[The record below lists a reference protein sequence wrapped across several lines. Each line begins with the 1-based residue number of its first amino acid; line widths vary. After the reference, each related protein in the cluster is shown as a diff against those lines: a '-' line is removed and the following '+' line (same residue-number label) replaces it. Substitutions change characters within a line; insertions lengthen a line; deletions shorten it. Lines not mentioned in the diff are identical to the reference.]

1 MTTRRTLLKSATALV
16 ALSLATP
23 AFAQSNEPI
32 PVVAT
37 FSILGD
43 MVERIGG
50 DHIALNTLVGP
61 DGDAHVYQ
69 PTPAD
74 ARAVSGADILFVNG
88 IAFEGWID
96 RLVQAS
102 GFDGAQVVA
111 TAGIMPIAF
120 EDDHESHD
128 GHDEHAEGNH
138 DHEEHAEEAGHNH
151 DHEDHAETGHEG
163 HDHGAFDPH
172 AWQSLPNAIVYIDN
186 IAAALAQADP
196 ANAATF
202 YRNRAEFVA
211 EIEAL
216 DAEIRA
222 TLEALPANRRTIVT
236 SHDAFGYFA
245 EEYGLTFLAPQ
256 GVSTEAEASARD
268 VAELI
273 TQIRDQSIGAVFVE
287 SISDSRLLEQ
297 IASETDATIGGTLY
311 SDALSGSDGPAAT
324 YLDMMRHNLAMLTD
338 ALNS

>member
-1 MTTRRTLLKSATALV
+1 MTTRRTLLKSATALI

-32 PVVAT
+32 PVVAS

-43 MVERIGG
+43 MVARIGG
-50 DHIALNTLVGP
+50 DHIALTTLVGP

-96 RLVQAS
+96 RLVEAS
-102 GFDGAQVVA
+102 DFDGTQIVA

-120 EDDHESHD
+120 EDDHDDHD
-128 GHDEHAEGNH
+128 GHDHDEHAEGDHEH
-138 DHEEHAEEAGHNH
+138 DHDDH
-151 DHEDHAETGHEG
+151 DHHDEAGHEG

-297 IASETDATIGGTLY
+297 IASETDASIGGTLY

>member
-16 ALSLATP
+16 ALSLVTP

-32 PVVAT
+32 PVVAS
-37 FSILGD
+37 FSILGE
-43 MVERIGG
+43 MVARIGG

-96 RLVQAS
+96 RLVEAS
-102 GFDGAQVVA
+102 DFDGTQIVA
-111 TAGIMPIAF
+111 TAGITPIAF
-120 EDDHESHD
+120 EDDHDDYD
-128 GHDEHAEGNH
+128 GHDHDAYAEGDHEH
-138 DHEEHAEEAGHNH
+138 DHDDH
-151 DHEDHAETGHEG
+151 DHHDEAGHEG

>member
-32 PVVAT
+32 PVVAS

-43 MVERIGG
+43 MVARIGG

-96 RLVQAS
+96 RLVEAS
-102 GFDGAQVVA
+102 DFDGTQIVA

-120 EDDHESHD
+120 EDDHDDHD
-128 GHDEHAEGNH
+128 GHDHDEHAEGDHEH
-138 DHEEHAEEAGHNH
+138 DHDDH
-151 DHEDHAETGHEG
+151 DHHDETGHEG

>member
-1 MTTRRTLLKSATALV
+1 MTTRRALLKAASALV

-23 AFAQSNEPI
+23 TFARSDDPI

-43 MVERIGG
+43 MVARIGG
-50 DHIALNTLVGP
+50 DRIALTTLVGP

-74 ARAVSGADILFVNG
+74 ARAVSGAEILFLNG
-88 IAFEGWID
+88 LAFEGWID
-96 RLVQAS
+96 RLVEAS

-111 TAGIMPIAF
+111 TAGITPISF
-120 EDDHESHD
+120 E
-128 GHDEHAEGNH
+128 EG
-138 DHEEHAEEAGHNH
+138 D
-151 DHEDHAETGHEG
+151 DHEDHAKADQAEAG

-172 AWQSLPNAIVYIDN
+172 AWQSLPNAIVYANN

-196 ANAATF
+196 GNAAT
-202 YRNRAEFVA
+202 YHRNLADFVA
-211 EIEAL
+211 EAEAL
-216 DAEIRA
+216 DAELRA
-222 TLEALPANRRTIVT
+222 ALGTLPADRRTIVT

-245 EEYGLTFLAPQ
+245 KEYGLTFLAPQ
-256 GVSTEAEASARD
+256 GLSTESEASARD

-287 SISDSRLLEQ
+287 SITDSRLLEQ
-297 IASETDATIGGTLY
+297 ITSETGASIGGTLY
-311 SDALSGSDGPAAT
+311 SDALSGPDGPAAT
-324 YLDMMRHNLAMLTD
+324 YPDMMRHNLAMLTD
-338 ALNS
+338 ALTS

>member
-1 MTTRRTLLKSATALV
+1 MTSRRTLLKSATALI
-16 ALSLATP
+16 ALSLATS
-23 AFAQSNEPI
+23 AFAQSDGPI

-50 DHIALNTLVGP
+50 DHVAVTMLVGP

-74 ARAVSGADILFVNG
+74 ARAVSGADILFING
-88 IAFEGWID
+88 LEFEGWIE
-96 RLVQAS
+96 RLTDAADFS
-102 GFDGAQVVA
+102 GAQVVA
-111 TAGIMPIAF
+111 TAGLTPIAF
-120 EDDHESHD
+120 GEEEGHDDHAGE
-128 GHDEHAEGNH
+128 AAH
-138 DHEEHAEEAGHNH
+138 DHDH
-151 DHEDHAETGHEG
+151 DHDHAETE
-163 HDHGAFDPH
+163 HDDHHHGAFDPH
-172 AWQSLPNAIVYIDN
+172 AWQSLPNAVVYLDN

-196 ANAATF
+196 DNAAS
-202 YRNRAEFVA
+202 YYQNRAAYVA

-222 TLEALPANRRTIVT
+222 AVEALPAGRRTIVT

-245 EEYGLTFLAPQ
+245 AEYGLTFLAPQ

-268 VAELI
+268 VAALI
-273 TQIRDQSIGAVFVE
+273 TQIRDQSISAVFVE

-297 IASETDATIGGTLY
+297 IASETEATIGGTLY
-311 SDALSGSDGPAAT
+311 SDALSGPHGPAAT
-324 YLDMMRHNLAMLTD
+324 YLDMMRHNLAMLTE

>member
-1 MTTRRTLLKSATALV
+1 M
-16 ALSLATP
+16 
-23 AFAQSNEPI
+23 
-32 PVVAT
+32 
-37 FSILGD
+37 
-43 MVERIGG
+43 
-50 DHIALNTLVGP
+50 
-61 DGDAHVYQ
+61 
-69 PTPAD
+69 
-74 ARAVSGADILFVNG
+74 NG

-96 RLVQAS
+96 RLVEAS
-102 GFDGAQVVA
+102 DFDGTQIVA
-111 TAGIMPIAF
+111 TAGITPIAF
-120 EDDHESHD
+120 EDDHDDYD
-128 GHDEHAEGNH
+128 GHDHDAYAEGDHEH
-138 DHEEHAEEAGHNH
+138 DHDDH
-151 DHEDHAETGHEG
+151 DHHDEAGHEG

>member
-16 ALSLATP
+16 AFSLATP

-43 MVERIGG
+43 MVERVGG
-50 DHIALNTLVGP
+50 DHIALTTLVGP

-88 IAFEGWID
+88 LAFEGWID
-96 RLVQAS
+96 RLVEAS
-102 GFDGAQVVA
+102 DFDGAQVVA
-111 TAGIMPIAF
+111 TTGITPIAF
-120 EDDHESHD
+120 EDDHEGHD
-128 GHDEHAEGNH
+128 GHGAHAESND
-138 DHEEHAEEAGHNH
+138 DHEEHTEQAGH
-151 DHEDHAETGHEG
+151 DHEVHAKVGHEG
-163 HDHGAFDPH
+163 HDDGAFDPH
-172 AWQSLPNAIVYIDN
+172 AWQSLPNAIAYVDN

-202 YRNRAEFVA
+202 YRNRAGFVA
-211 EIEAL
+211 EIEAF
-216 DAEIRA
+216 DAKIRA
-222 TLEALPANRRTIVT
+222 AVSALPVDRRSIVT

-256 GVSTEAEASARD
+256 GVSTESEASARD
-268 VAELI
+268 IVQLI

-324 YLDMMRHNLAMLTD
+324 YLDMMRHNLAMLID
-338 ALNS
+338 ALKS

>member
-32 PVVAT
+32 PVVAS

-43 MVERIGG
+43 MVARIGG
-50 DHIALNTLVGP
+50 DHIALTTLVGP

-96 RLVQAS
+96 RLVEAS
-102 GFDGAQVVA
+102 EFEGTQIVA
-111 TAGIMPIAF
+111 TAGITPIAIE
-120 EDDHESHD
+120 EDHDNDD
-128 GHDEHAEGNH
+128 GHDHDAHAEGDHEH
-138 DHEEHAEEAGHNH
+138 DHDDH
-151 DHEDHAETGHEG
+151 DHHDEAGHEG
-163 HDHGAFDPH
+163 HDHGAYDPH
-172 AWQSLPNAIVYIDN
+172 AWQSLPNAVEYVDN

-216 DAEIRA
+216 DTEIRV

-256 GVSTEAEASARD
+256 GVSTESEASARD
-268 VAELI
+268 VSELI

>member
-32 PVVAT
+32 PVVAS

-43 MVERIGG
+43 MVARIGG
-50 DHIALNTLVGP
+50 DHIALTTLVGP

-96 RLVQAS
+96 RLVES
-102 GFDGAQVVA
+102 SDFDGTQIVA
-111 TAGIMPIAF
+111 TAGITPIAF
-120 EDDHESHD
+120 EDDHDDYD
-128 GHDEHAEGNH
+128 GHDHDAHAEGDHEH
-138 DHEEHAEEAGHNH
+138 DHDHHDEA
-151 DHEDHAETGHEG
+151 GHEG

-297 IASETDATIGGTLY
+297 IASETDASIGGILY

>member
-32 PVVAT
+32 PVVAS

-43 MVERIGG
+43 MVARIGG
-50 DHIALNTLVGP
+50 DHIALTTLVGP

-96 RLVQAS
+96 RLVEAS
-102 GFDGAQVVA
+102 EFDGTQIVA
-111 TAGIMPIAF
+111 TAGITPIAYE
-120 EDDHESHD
+120 EDHD
-128 GHDEHAEGNH
+128 GHDHDEHAEGDHEH
-138 DHEEHAEEAGHNH
+138 DHDDH
-151 DHEDHAETGHEG
+151 DHHDEAGHEG
-163 HDHGAFDPH
+163 HDHGAYDPH

-202 YRNRAEFVA
+202 YRNLAEFVA

-256 GVSTEAEASARD
+256 GVSTESEASARD

>member
-1 MTTRRTLLKSATALV
+1 MTTRRALLKSATALV
-16 ALSLATP
+16 ALSMATP
-23 AFAQSNEPI
+23 TFAQPNEPI

-43 MVERIGG
+43 MVARIGG
-50 DHIALNTLVGP
+50 DHIALTTLVGP

-74 ARAVSGADILFVNG
+74 ARAVNGAEILFVNG
-88 IAFEGWID
+88 LAFEGWID
-96 RLVQAS
+96 RLVEAS
-102 GFDGAQVVA
+102 DFDGTQIVA
-111 TAGIMPIAF
+111 TAGITPIAF
-120 EDDHESHD
+120 EDDHDDHEGHD
-128 GHDEHAEGNH
+128 HDEHAEGDH
-138 DHEEHAEEAGHNH
+138 DH
-151 DHEDHAETGHEG
+151 DHEG

-172 AWQSLPNAIVYIDN
+172 AWQSLPNAVAYVDN
-186 IAAALAQADP
+186 ITAALAQADP
-196 ANAATF
+196 ENAATF
-202 YRNRAEFVA
+202 YRNRVDYVAEF
-211 EIEAL
+211 EAL
-216 DAEIRA
+216 DAQIRA
-222 TLEALPANRRTIVT
+222 TLDALPADRRTIVT

-245 EEYGLTFLAPQ
+245 EEYDLTFLAPQ
-256 GVSTEAEASARD
+256 GVSTESEASARD

-297 IASETDATIGGTLY
+297 IVSETDATVGGTLY

>member
-32 PVVAT
+32 PVVAS

-43 MVERIGG
+43 MVARIGG
-50 DHIALNTLVGP
+50 DHIALTTLVGP

-96 RLVQAS
+96 RLVEAS
-102 GFDGAQVVA
+102 DFDGTQIVA
-111 TAGIMPIAF
+111 TAGITPIAF
-120 EDDHESHD
+120 EDDHDDHD
-128 GHDEHAEGNH
+128 DHDHDEHAEGDHEH
-138 DHEEHAEEAGHNH
+138 DHDDH
-151 DHEDHAETGHEG
+151 DHHDEADHEG
-163 HDHGAFDPH
+163 HDHGAYDPH

-186 IAAALAQADP
+186 IAAALARADP
-196 ANAATF
+196 TNAATF
-202 YRNRAEFVA
+202 YRNRADFVA

-324 YLDMMRHNLAMLTD
+324 YLDMMRHNLVMLTA